1 MNIAPDLAE
10 SWEFSK
16 DAMSAVFTL
25 RKGIKFHDGTDCDAA
40 AVKFNFERV
49 LDKEFKS
56 FRRGYYDTITE
67 IDVPDKTH
75 IKFTFSRPT
84 GGFLEA
90 LMMRGAFGI
99 SSPTAIEKYG
109 KKYGWNV
116 KATGPYMMKE
126 HRAGSYLLLEPFK
139 DYWDESRP
147 PYLDEVWLK
156 RMPDAMAR
164 DMGIRKGEI
173 HINTA
178 QEPATVKVV
187 EKSPDVMI
195 LRVPPVRNV
204 WYNLAPH
211 HAQFKD
217 IRVRQA
223 VMYYGLNRKEIADTV
238 FGGLAEP
245 QASWVPIGSPY
256 YTPYPEFLKYDPEK
270 AKYLLKEA
278 GFEGLEFSLTF
289 PTRYAVTQDIA
300 TVMKTQY
307 EKIGVKMNINIVDF
321 AAFIRGINHP
331 NGMAFEASMNVA
343 ASKIDPGVIKPY
355 LVHNK
360 KNWNRY
366 YNDEIE
372 KLFDELDA
380 TSDRAERKKLYAR
393 LFKIHG
399 DQAMWGSITSFPVM
413 KAIRKEVQNYQDP
426 ANMFTKL
433 DGVWLKKKA

>member
-1 MNIAPDLAE
+1 
-10 SWEFSK
+10 
-16 DAMSAVFTL
+16 
-25 RKGIKFHDGTDCDAA
+25 
-40 AVKFNFERV
+40 
-49 LDKEFKS
+49 
-56 FRRGYYDTITE
+56 
-67 IDVPDKTH
+67 
-75 IKFTFSRPT
+75 
-84 GGFLEA
+84 
-90 LMMRGAFGI
+90 
-99 SSPTAIEKYG
+99 
-109 KKYGWNV
+109 
-116 KATGPYMMKE
+116 
-126 HRAGSYLLLEPFK
+126 
-139 DYWDESRP
+139 
-147 PYLDEVWLK
+147 
-156 RMPDAMAR
+156 MPDAMAR

-187 EKSPDVMI
+187 EKSPEVMI

-223 VMYYGLNRKEIADTV
+223 IMYYGLNRKEIADTV

-256 YTPYPEFLKYDPEK
+256 YTPYPEFLEYDPEK

-355 LVHNK
+355 LTHNK

-413 KAIRKEVQNYQDP
+413 KAIRKEVQNYKDP